1 LLYNDIHIYNI
12 AATKELD
19 ILLQAQQTEINEQK
33 TRIQELEIENTTIKN
48 ALNQILSE
56 AGKPTI

>member
-1 LLYNDIHIYNI
+1 MLYNDIHIYNI

-48 ALNQILSE
+48 ALNQLLSE